1 MPGIFEALPGIDVPV
16 ASISKGLA
24 DMWEGNASQGKPSP
38 GHDHAKA
45 IQVNFV
51 LHLGLKTDAADAV
64 RQFETAVRFSRRYP
78 CRVVVLCP
86 ISKKTGTM
94 EIKAK
99 VYGECT
105 VGKTPED
112 TRCCEF
118 VILSYPRSAREHL
131 ENQVSICLSTDIPIY
146 YWAHRFSEAA
156 KLADYKYLLT
166 SAKRVLID
174 SATAPADAEGFPWP
188 KPQNV
193 RDLAFARLLPV
204 RQAIGQFLSR
214 YPAKSI
220 GVGITSVELAHGSE
234 LAPEAKVLLGWL
246 RARIRDCG
254 GPDGIGTLHAAPQL
268 AARKIEINFSYPD
281 KRSFKWSA
289 DLADGHSVFDADYGT
304 GHAEMT
310 AAVALLSPENALSEA
325 MFF

>member
-1 MPGIFEALPGIDVPV
+1 MSGIFEALPGIDVPV
-16 ASISKGLA
+16 ASISKGLSQ
-24 DMWEGNASQGKPSP
+24 MWEGNASQGKPSP

-45 IQVNFV
+45 TQVNFV
-51 LHLGLKTDAADAV
+51 LHLGFKTDSADAV
-64 RQFETAVRFSRRYP
+64 VQFDTAVKFSRRYP

-86 ISKKTGTM
+86 LSKETGAV

-118 VILSYPRSAREHL
+118 VMLSYPRVARANL

-156 KLADYKYLLT
+156 KLADYKYLLN

-174 SATAPADAEGFPWP
+174 SATAPADAEGFAWP

-193 RDLAFARLLPV
+193 
-204 RQAIGQFLSR
+204 
-214 YPAKSI
+214 
-220 GVGITSVELAHGSE
+220 
-234 LAPEAKVLLGWL
+234 
-246 RARIRDCG
+246 
-254 GPDGIGTLHAAPQL
+254 
-268 AARKIEINFSYPD
+268 
-281 KRSFKWSA
+281 
-289 DLADGHSVFDADYGT
+289 
-304 GHAEMT
+304 
-310 AAVALLSPENALSEA
+310 
-325 MFF
+325 

>member
-16 ASISKGLA
+16 ASISSGLA
-24 DMWEGNASQGKPSP
+24 EMWEGNASQGKPAPS
-38 GHDHAKA
+38 HDHAKA
-45 IQVNFV
+45 TQVNFV

-64 RQFETAVRFSRRYP
+64 TQFETAVRFSRRYP

-86 ISKKTGTM
+86 LSKESGPM

-105 VGKTPED
+105 LGKTPED

-118 VILSYPRSAREHL
+118 VILSYPRSVRQNL

-156 KLADYKYLLT
+156 KLADYKYLLN

-174 SATAPADAEGFPWP
+174 SAEAPADAEGFPWP

-193 RDLAFARLLPV
+193 RDLAYARLLPV

-214 YPAKSI
+214 YPAKAI
-220 GVGITSVELAHGSE
+220 GDGITAVELTHGSA
-234 LAPEAKVLLGWL
+234 LAPEAKVLLGWV
-246 RARIRDCG
+246 RDRIKACG
-254 GPDGIGTLHAAPQL
+254 GPDGIDSLCASSKFPP
-268 AARKIEINFSYPD
+268 RKIELKFSYPD
-281 KRSFKWSA
+281 KRSFVWSA
-289 DLADGHSVFDADYGT
+289 DLDAGHSTFDADYGT
-304 GHAEMT
+304 GRTQMP